1 MPRWSCSSSD
11 LQCTLRTAEEVAELF
26 GVKPIL
32 TRKLLEKSCGKAVG
46 KPQEWLDRRFVPPP
60 AVGERMDHDEG
71 AEGSGTKAA
80 WAQRICAAT
89 DEQFGGLF
97 PVRGKRTWS
106 PGRLALMVLQ
116 FVENLT
122 DRQAAEAVRARI
134 DWKYALGLD

>member
-1 MPRWSCSSSD
+1 M
-11 LQCTLRTAEEVAELF
+11 
-26 GVKPIL
+26 KPIL
-32 TRKLLEKSCGKAVG
+32 TRKLLEKPYGKAVG
-46 KPQEWLDRRFVPPP
+46 KPQEWLDQRFVPPP

-71 AEGSGTKAA
+71 VEGSGTKAA

-122 DRQAAEAVRARI
+122 DRQAAEAVRAGI
-134 DWKYALGLD
+134 DWKYALGRD

>member
-71 AEGSGTKAA
+71 VEG
-80 WAQRICAAT
+80 
-89 DEQFGGLF
+89 
-97 PVRGKRTWS
+97 
-106 PGRLALMVLQ
+106 
-116 FVENLT
+116 
-122 DRQAAEAVRARI
+122 
-134 DWKYALGLD
+134 